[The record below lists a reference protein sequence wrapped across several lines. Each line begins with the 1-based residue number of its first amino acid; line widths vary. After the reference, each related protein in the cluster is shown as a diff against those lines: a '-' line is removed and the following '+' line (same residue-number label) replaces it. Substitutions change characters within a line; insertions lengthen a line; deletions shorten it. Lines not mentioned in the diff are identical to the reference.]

1 MTVLGTDLNEEEVI
15 GAENVKNWEDA
26 KRYNG
31 EGNGNPLQYS
41 CLESPMNGRAWQVTI
56 HGVTKSQTRLSD
68 FTYSLTQRDTKDF
81 DDLRGYQHS

>member
-1 MTVLGTDLNEEEVI
+1 MTVLGTDLNEEVI

-41 CLESPMNGRAWQVTI
+41 CLKSPMNGRAW
-56 HGVTKSQTRLSD
+56 
-68 FTYSLTQRDTKDF
+68 
-81 DDLRGYQHS
+81 

>member
-41 CLESPMNGRAWQVTI
+41 CLESPMNGRAW
-56 HGVTKSQTRLSD
+56 
-68 FTYSLTQRDTKDF
+68 
-81 DDLRGYQHS
+81 